1 MIWQEMIRLVRSGTE
16 GRELVASE
24 ILNNTEIRRGVRKI
38 VHKIE
43 GPQAEMEDVFHLS
56 IVQFMKSVMKNPD
69 FTISSNVHS
78 YIFGI
83 ARNLCLQRIRKAKL
97 PMADLPEYVEMYD
110 ESTPIDLQIMNEER
124 YALLHT
130 ILKDLGKKCREVLLN
145 WAAGF
150 KMAEIA
156 KMLDYSSDVVVRRK
170 KMKCLQELLAQ
181 VNGDAQLKS
190 LLNK

>member
-1 MIWQEMIRLVRSGTE
+1 MIWQEMIRLIRSGAE
-16 GRELVASE
+16 GREVVASE

-43 GPQAEMEDVFHLS
+43 GPEVEMEEVFHYS
-56 IVQFMKSVMKNPD
+56 IVQFMKSVMKNPE

-83 ARNLCLQRIRKAKL
+83 ARNICLQRIRKAKL
-97 PMADLPEYVEMYD
+97 PMAELPEYAEMD
-110 ESTPIDLQIMNEER
+110 DDSVPIDLQIMNQER
-124 YALLHT
+124 YSLLHSVLST
-130 ILKDLGKKCREVLLN
+130 LGAKCREVLMH

-156 KMLDYSSDVVVRRK
+156 KILDYSSDVVVRRK
-170 KMKCLQELLAQ
+170 KMKCLQQLLG
-181 VNGDAQLKS
+181 VVHGDNKLKS
-190 LLNK
+190 LLN